1 MGRRPNHFSKDEWP
15 VGTWKRCSS
24 SLITAAAAAKSCQL
38 CPTLCDP
45 IDGSPPGSSVPGILQ
60 ERTVSRSIYRAL
72 KKGSSGG
79 SVVKNPPVNAGD
91 MGSIPESGRSPGEG
105 NGNSLQYSC
114 LENSM
119 DRGA

>member
-1 MGRRPNHFSKDEWP
+1 MAIVTSAAA
-15 VGTWKRCSS
+15 
-24 SLITAAAAAKSCQL
+24 AAAAAKSLQS

-45 IDGSPPGSSVPGILQ
+45 LDGSPPGSSVPGILQ
-60 ERTVSRSIYRAL
+60 ERTVSQSIYRAL

-91 MGSIPESGRSPGEG
+91 MGSISESGRSPGEG

-114 LENSM
+114 PENSV
-119 DRGA
+119 DREAWWAIV